1 MKLISICKLAKKSS
15 LEMSTLPHN
24 KRNKIL
30 NDLSKNLNSN
40 KEHIFKSNSK
50 DLNLN
55 KGLPKELRD
64 RLIIDDQKLKGIIK
78 SLKNVKN
85 LNDPLNKNEEY
96 LRNDGLKIIKKIIPI
111 GVISAIYE
119 SRPNVTVDIASLC
132 IKSGNVAILR
142 GGKESLNTNSAL
154 IKIIQDTLEQNDIN
168 KNCIQYIK
176 DPDRK
181 LIDELL
187 SLDEY
192 IDLVIP
198 RGGKKLVENVS
209 KNAKMRAIF
218 GGIGVCHLY
227 IDEKIDEKKI
237 LPLIQNSKLQAPSV
251 CNALDTI
258 LIHEKQIKKI
268 LPKLVSKLT
277 ENNVEVR
284 LHSKILNKAKENN
297 SSNLIKL
304 AKKDDW
310 GREFLDLKISIKSV
324 KSVEEAI
331 SHIDKFSFGH
341 TDGIISKIDKNI
353 NKFVQSVNSSAVT
366 VNASTRFND
375 GGEIGLG
382 SEIAISTTKVSPR
395 GPLGLEEITTYKWV
409 IEGNGHIRN

>member
-119 SRPNVTVDIASLC
+119 SRPNVTIDIASLC

-181 LIDELL
+181 LVDELL

-227 IDEKIDEKKI
+227 IDEKINEKKI

>member
-119 SRPNVTVDIASLC
+119 SRPNVTIDIASLC

-154 IKIIQDTLEQNDIN
+154 IKIIQDTLEQNNIN

-181 LIDELL
+181 LVDELL

-227 IDEKIDEKKI
+227 IDEKINEKKI

-268 LPKLVSKLT
+268 LPKLVSNLT

-395 GPLGLEEITTYKWV
+395 GPLGLAEITTYKWV

>member
-15 LEMSTLPHN
+15 LEMSTLPHK

-50 DLNLN
+50 DLSLN

-64 RLIIDDQKLKGIIK
+64 RLIINDQKLKGIIK

-85 LNDPLNKNEEY
+85 LNDPLDKNEEY
-96 LRNDGLKIIKKIIPI
+96 LRNDGLKIVKKIIPI

-142 GGKESLNTNSAL
+142 GGKESINTNSAL
-154 IKIIQDTLEQNDIN
+154 IKIIQDTLEQNDIS
-168 KNCIQYIK
+168 KNCIQYIR
-176 DPDRK
+176 DPNRK
-181 LIDELL
+181 HIDELL

-268 LPKLVSKLT
+268 LPKLVSGLI

-284 LHSKILNKAKENN
+284 LHSKILNNAIKNN

-310 GREFLDLKISIKSV
+310 GKEFLDLIISIKSV
-324 KSVEEAI
+324 KSIEDAI
-331 SHIDKFSFGH
+331 SHIDKYSFGH
-341 TDGIISKIDKNI
+341 TDGIVSKIDKNI

-395 GPLGLEEITTYKWV
+395 GPLGLEEITTYKWI
-409 IEGNGHIRN
+409 IEGKGHIRN

>member
-119 SRPNVTVDIASLC
+119 SRPNVTIDIASLC

-154 IKIIQDTLEQNDIN
+154 IKIIQDTLEQNNIN

-181 LIDELL
+181 LVDELL

>member
-119 SRPNVTVDIASLC
+119 SRPNVTIDIASLC

-181 LIDELL
+181 LVDELL

-227 IDEKIDEKKI
+227 IDEKINENKI

-324 KSVEEAI
+324 KSMEEAI

>member
-119 SRPNVTVDIASLC
+119 SRPNVTIDIASLC

-154 IKIIQDTLEQNDIN
+154 IKIIQDTLEQNNIN

-181 LIDELL
+181 LVDELL

-227 IDEKIDEKKI
+227 IDEKINEKKI

-324 KSVEEAI
+324 KSMEEAI

>member
-15 LEMSTLPHN
+15 LEMSTLPHK

-50 DLNLN
+50 DLSLN

-64 RLIIDDQKLKGIIK
+64 RLIINDQKLKGIIK

-85 LNDPLNKNEEY
+85 LNDPLDKNEEY
-96 LRNDGLKIIKKIIPI
+96 LRNDGLKIVKKIIPI

-142 GGKESLNTNSAL
+142 GGKESINTNSAL
-154 IKIIQDTLEQNDIN
+154 IKIIQDTLEQNDIS
-168 KNCIQYIK
+168 KNCIQYIR
-176 DPDRK
+176 DPNRK
-181 LIDELL
+181 HIDELL

-268 LPKLVSKLT
+268 LPKLVSGLI

-284 LHSKILNKAKENN
+284 LHSKILNNAIKNN

-310 GREFLDLKISIKSV
+310 GKEFLDLIISIKSV
-324 KSVEEAI
+324 KSIDDAI
-331 SHIDKFSFGH
+331 SHIDKYSFGH
-341 TDGIISKIDKNI
+341 TDGIVSKIDKNI

-395 GPLGLEEITTYKWV
+395 GPLGLEEITTYKWI
-409 IEGNGHIRN
+409 IEGKGHIRN

>member
-119 SRPNVTVDIASLC
+119 SRPNVTIDIASLC

-154 IKIIQDTLEQNDIN
+154 IKIIQDTLGQNNIN

-181 LIDELL
+181 LVDELL

-227 IDEKIDEKKI
+227 IDEKINEKKI